1 MTGRVGV
8 GKPHVGAGETVELRG
23 FVEGAALDSEI
34 APAEVVDEEED
45 DVGRARGRGGVRGR
59 RERERGGGG
68 EEDSVEKT

>member
-34 APAEVVDEEED
+34 APAEVVGEDED
-45 DVGRARGRGGVRGR
+45 DVGFLRRGGGVRGCRECER
-59 RERERGGGG
+59 RSGG
-68 EEDSVEKT
+68 EEDSGEKT